1 MPAKTPAVVS
11 NRSNIK
17 MNSLALPYHGSGMN
31 PNDDD
36 GDKKGNVGKNFFSDV
51 FGALTKDQRK
61 KMAEDFKSF

>member
-1 MPAKTPAVVS
+1 
-11 NRSNIK
+11 

-36 GDKKGNVGKNFFSDV
+36 GDNKGNVGKNFFSDV